1 VIDRWET
8 LVNPEKEIPAAIFAL
23 TGITNE
29 MVSDAP
35 IFIISDKVFELLSDR
50 IFVHNVNFDYSF
62 VRHELERAG
71 LKWTAKNMY
80 RKSCKKNKTWNGLL
94 QFRKALPIFG
104 HRFR

>member
-35 IFIISDKVFELLSDR
+35 IFDTISDKVLKLLSDR
-50 IFVHNVNFDYSF
+50 IFVAHNVKLLFCSS
-62 VRHELERAG
+62 R
-71 LKWTAKNMY
+71 T
-80 RKSCKKNKTWNGLL
+80 RKS
-94 QFRKALPIFG
+94 RP
-104 HRFR
+104 

>member
-35 IFIISDKVFELLSDR
+35 IFDTISDKVFELLSDR
-50 IFVHNVNFDYSF
+50 IFVAHNVNFDYSF

-71 LKWTAKNMY
+71 LKWTAKTMY
-80 RKSCKKNKTWNGLL
+80 RKSCKKIKPGMVSTV
-94 QFRKALPIFG
+94 
-104 HRFR
+104 